1 VLVLAVFCAGDLSVS
16 EVEAALFASESGET
30 VYDTVSDITWLSSAN
45 LAATKN
51 FGVRGINPDGS
62 MAWTTAQNWIAA
74 MNTANYLGSING
86 ACQGRN
92 FQM

>member
-16 EVEAALFASESGET
+16 EVEALVASESGET
-30 VYDTVSDITWLSSAN
+30 VYDTVSDITWLSNAN

-62 MAWTTAQNWIAA
+62 MVWTTAQNWIPA
-74 MNTANYLGSING
+74 MNTANYLCSING